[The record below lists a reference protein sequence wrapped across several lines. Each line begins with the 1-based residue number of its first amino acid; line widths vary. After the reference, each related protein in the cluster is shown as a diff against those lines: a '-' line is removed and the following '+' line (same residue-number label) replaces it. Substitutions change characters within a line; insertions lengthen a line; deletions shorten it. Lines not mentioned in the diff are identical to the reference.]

1 MALRGD
7 FARQLAGAR
16 RHPAD
21 GAVFLRRRRRGVP
34 CQGAHR
40 RRHRAQHGERQQ
52 PCPPRARGRRRHGDH
67 RRIHDQVG
75 HPARGRGLVQHHR
88 GISGPVGRC
97 HLYPDPGGRRGD
109 AAVLHRAPVARASTA
124 GFVHLPRPA
133 ADRLDERLT
142 MDALI
147 LLFAFLIFMF
157 LGIPVAY
164 AMGLATIV
172 TALWIDIPLEAIML
186 KISDGMDD
194 FALLTIPFFVLAG
207 AIMSEGGVARR
218 LVDLAKVFVGFIRGG
233 LALVNVLASTLFGCL
248 SGSSV
253 ADTASIGS
261 VMIPEMVKNGYS
273 KVFATNVTIC
283 GSVQAILVP
292 PSHNSIIYSIATGG
306 TVSIAALFMAGV
318 FPGLLFGACLVG
330 LVLITARRRNFPR
343 SEKVPIREALRI
355 ALDAVW
361 GLLTIVIILG
371 GILSGAFTPVESGAV
386 ACVYGLF
393 CTMVIYREYKW
404 RDLPKLVHRVT
415 KTVAMVMMVIG
426 FAAGFC
432 YLMAIMQIP
441 AKATALFLSMTSNK
455 YVMLMLINILLLLLG
470 TFMDMAPM
478 ILICTPIM
486 LPIVKAMGVD
496 PVHFGMIM
504 LLNLG
509 IGLITPPV
517 GPTLFVGCAIGKVTM
532 EEVSRELWPFY
543 GAMCAALLIVTY
555 FPGLSLWLPRVLGY

>member
-1 MALRGD
+1 
-7 FARQLAGAR
+7 
-16 RHPAD
+16 
-21 GAVFLRRRRRGVP
+21 V
-34 CQGAHR
+34 
-40 RRHRAQHGERQQ
+40 
-52 PCPPRARGRRRHGDH
+52 
-67 RRIHDQVG
+67 
-75 HPARGRGLVQHHR
+75 
-88 GISGPVGRC
+88 
-97 HLYPDPGGRRGD
+97 
-109 AAVLHRAPVARASTA
+109 
-124 GFVHLPRPA
+124 
-133 ADRLDERLT
+133 
-142 MDALI
+142 DALI

-261 VMIPEMVKNGYS
+261 VMIPEMVRNGYS

-318 FPGLLFGACLVG
+318 FPGLLFGACLIG
-330 LVLITARRRNFPR
+330 LVLYTARKKGFPAGHV
-343 SEKVPIREALRI
+343 VPLREALKI

-361 GLLTIVIILG
+361 GMITIVIILG
-371 GILSGAFTPVESGAV
+371 GILSGAFTAVESGAV
-386 ACVYGLF
+386 ACVYALF
-393 CTMVIYREYKW
+393 CTVVIYKEYKW
-404 RDLPKLVHRVT
+404 QDMPKLVHRVT

-426 FAAGFC
+426 FAAGFG
-432 YLMAIMQIP
+432 YLMAIMQLP
-441 AKATALFLSMTSNK
+441 AKATALFLSMTDNK

-543 GAMCAALLIVTY
+543 GAMCVALLIVTY
-555 FPGLSLWLPRVLGY
+555 VPALSLWLPRTLGY

>member
-1 MALRGD
+1 
-7 FARQLAGAR
+7 
-16 RHPAD
+16 
-21 GAVFLRRRRRGVP
+21 V
-34 CQGAHR
+34 
-40 RRHRAQHGERQQ
+40 
-52 PCPPRARGRRRHGDH
+52 
-67 RRIHDQVG
+67 
-75 HPARGRGLVQHHR
+75 
-88 GISGPVGRC
+88 
-97 HLYPDPGGRRGD
+97 
-109 AAVLHRAPVARASTA
+109 
-124 GFVHLPRPA
+124 
-133 ADRLDERLT
+133 
-142 MDALI
+142 DALI
-147 LLFAFLIFMF
+147 LLVSFLVLMF

-164 AMGLATIV
+164 AMGLATLV
-172 TALWIDIPLEAIML
+172 TALWIDMPLEAVML

-218 LVDLAKVFVGFIRGG
+218 LVDLAKVFVGFMRGG

-253 ADTASIGS
+253 ADTASVGS
-261 VMIPEMVKNGYS
+261 VMIPQMVKNGYS

-292 PSHNSIIYSIATGG
+292 PSHNSVIYSIATGG

-318 FPGLLFGACLVG
+318 FPGLLFGFCLVG
-330 LVLITARRRNFPR
+330 LILWKARTQNFPTER
-343 SEKVPIREALRI
+343 VVPLREALKI

-361 GLLTIVIILG
+361 GLITIVIILG
-371 GILSGAFTPVESGAV
+371 GILSGAFTAIESGAV
-386 ACVYGLF
+386 ACVYALF
-393 CTMVIYREYKW
+393 CTIFIYKEYKL

-426 FAAGFC
+426 FAAGFG
-432 YLMAIMQIP
+432 YLMAIMQVP
-441 AKATALFLSMTSNK
+441 AKATQLFLTMTDNK
-455 YVMLMLINILLLLLG
+455 YVMLMLINVLLLLLG

-486 LPIVKAMGVD
+486 LPVVKALGVD

-532 EEVSRELWPFY
+532 EEVSKELWPFY
-543 GAMCAALLIVTY
+543 GAMCVALLIITY
-555 FPGLSLWLPRVLGY
+555 FPGLSLWLPRALGY

>member
-1 MALRGD
+1 
-7 FARQLAGAR
+7 
-16 RHPAD
+16 
-21 GAVFLRRRRRGVP
+21 
-34 CQGAHR
+34 
-40 RRHRAQHGERQQ
+40 
-52 PCPPRARGRRRHGDH
+52 
-67 RRIHDQVG
+67 
-75 HPARGRGLVQHHR
+75 
-88 GISGPVGRC
+88 
-97 HLYPDPGGRRGD
+97 
-109 AAVLHRAPVARASTA
+109 
-124 GFVHLPRPA
+124 
-133 ADRLDERLT
+133 

-147 LLFAFLIFMF
+147 LLFSFLILMF

-164 AMGLATIV
+164 AMGLATLV
-172 TALWIDIPLEAIML
+172 TALWIDLPLEAVML

-253 ADTASIGS
+253 ADTASVGS
-261 VMIPEMVKNGYS
+261 VMIPQMVKNGYS

-292 PSHNSIIYSIATGG
+292 PSHNSVIYSIATGG

-318 FPGLLFGACLVG
+318 FPGLLFGVCLIG
-330 LVLITARRRNFPR
+330 LILWKARTQGFPAER
-343 SEKVPIREALRI
+343 VIPLREALRI
-355 ALDAVW
+355 AADAFW
-361 GLLTIVIILG
+361 GLITIVIILG
-371 GILSGAFTPVESGAV
+371 GIMSGAFTAIESGAV
-386 ACVYGLF
+386 ACVYALF
-393 CTMVIYREYKW
+393 CTMVIYKEYKW

-426 FAAGFC
+426 FAAGFG
-432 YLMAIMQIP
+432 YLMAIMQLP
-441 AKATALFLSMTSNK
+441 AKTTQLFLHMTENK
-455 YVMLMLINILLLLLG
+455 YVMLLLINILLLLLG

-486 LPIVKAMGVD
+486 LPVVKALGVD

-543 GAMCAALLIVTY
+543 GAMCVALLIITY
-555 FPGLSLWLPRVLGY
+555 VPAISLWLPRVLGY

>member
-1 MALRGD
+1 M
-7 FARQLAGAR
+7 
-16 RHPAD
+16 
-21 GAVFLRRRRRGVP
+21 
-34 CQGAHR
+34 
-40 RRHRAQHGERQQ
+40 
-52 PCPPRARGRRRHGDH
+52 
-67 RRIHDQVG
+67 
-75 HPARGRGLVQHHR
+75 
-88 GISGPVGRC
+88 
-97 HLYPDPGGRRGD
+97 D
-109 AAVLHRAPVARASTA
+109 AA
-124 GFVHLPRPA
+124 
-133 ADRLDERLT
+133 
-142 MDALI
+142 I
-147 LLFAFLIFMF
+147 LLLSFLLFMAI
-157 LGIPVAY
+157 GMPVAY
-164 AMGLATIV
+164 AMGLATLF
-172 TALWIDIPLEAIML
+172 TALWIDMPLEAIML

-218 LVDLAKVFVGFIRGG
+218 LVNLAKIFVGFIRGG
-233 LALVNVLASTLFGCL
+233 LAVVNVLASTFFGCL

-318 FPGLLFGACLVG
+318 FPGLLFGACIITLV
-330 LVLITARRRNFPR
+330 IIQARRRGFPA
-343 SEKVPIREALRI
+343 SQPVPIREALKI

-371 GILSGAFTPVESGAV
+371 GILSGAFTAVESGAV
-386 ACVYGLF
+386 ACVYALF
-393 CTMVIYREYKW
+393 CTMVIYKEYRW
-404 RDLPKLVHRVT
+404 RDMPKLVHRVT

-426 FAAGFC
+426 FAAGFG
-432 YLMAIMQIP
+432 YLMAIMQLP
-441 AKATALFLSMTSNK
+441 AHATSFFLSLTDNK

-532 EEVSRELWPFY
+532 EEVSKELWPFY
-543 GAMCAALLIVTY
+543 GAMCVALLIVTY
-555 FPGLSLWLPRVLGY
+555 VPQLSLWLPHVLGY

>member
-1 MALRGD
+1 
-7 FARQLAGAR
+7 
-16 RHPAD
+16 
-21 GAVFLRRRRRGVP
+21 
-34 CQGAHR
+34 
-40 RRHRAQHGERQQ
+40 
-52 PCPPRARGRRRHGDH
+52 
-67 RRIHDQVG
+67 
-75 HPARGRGLVQHHR
+75 
-88 GISGPVGRC
+88 
-97 HLYPDPGGRRGD
+97 
-109 AAVLHRAPVARASTA
+109 
-124 GFVHLPRPA
+124 
-133 ADRLDERLT
+133 

-147 LLFAFLIFMF
+147 LLFSFLILMF

-164 AMGLATIV
+164 AMGLATLI
-172 TALWIDIPLEAIML
+172 TALWIDIPLEAVML

-253 ADTASIGS
+253 ADTASVGS
-261 VMIPEMVKNGYS
+261 VMIPEMVRNGYS

-292 PSHNSIIYSIATGG
+292 PSHNSVIYSIATGG
-306 TVSIAALFMAGV
+306 TVTIPALFMAGV
-318 FPGLLFGACLVG
+318 FPGLLFGACLIA
-330 LVLITARRRNFPR
+330 LVLYTARKRNFPA
-343 SEKVPIREALRI
+343 SEVIPLGKALWI

-361 GLLTIVIILG
+361 GLLTIVIILW
-371 GILSGAFTPVESGAV
+371 GILSGKFTAIESGAV
-386 ACVYGLF
+386 ACVYALF
-393 CTMVIYREYKW
+393 CTMVIYKEYKW
-404 RDLPKLVHRVT
+404 RDLPKLLHRVT

-426 FAAGFC
+426 FAAGFG
-432 YLMAIMQIP
+432 YLMAIMQLP
-441 AKATALFLSMTSNK
+441 AKATQLFLSITNDK
-455 YVMLMLINILLLLLG
+455 YMMLLLINVLLLLLG

-486 LPIVKAMGVD
+486 LPVVKALGVD

>member
-1 MALRGD
+1 
-7 FARQLAGAR
+7 
-16 RHPAD
+16 
-21 GAVFLRRRRRGVP
+21 
-34 CQGAHR
+34 
-40 RRHRAQHGERQQ
+40 
-52 PCPPRARGRRRHGDH
+52 
-67 RRIHDQVG
+67 
-75 HPARGRGLVQHHR
+75 
-88 GISGPVGRC
+88 
-97 HLYPDPGGRRGD
+97 
-109 AAVLHRAPVARASTA
+109 
-124 GFVHLPRPA
+124 
-133 ADRLDERLT
+133 

-147 LLFAFLIFMF
+147 LLASFLILMF

-164 AMGLATIV
+164 AMGLATLI
-172 TALWIDIPLEAIML
+172 TALWIDMPLEAVML

-233 LALVNVLASTLFGCL
+233 LALVNVVASTLFGCL

-253 ADTASIGS
+253 ADTASVGS
-261 VMIPEMVKNGYS
+261 VMIPEMVRNGYS

-292 PSHNSIIYSIATGG
+292 PSHNSVIYSIATGG

-318 FPGLLFGACLVG
+318 FPGLLFGACLIA
-330 LVLITARRRNFPR
+330 LILWTARRRNFPASQVIPVR
-343 SEKVPIREALRI
+343 QALKI

-361 GLLTIVIILG
+361 GLVTIVIILG
-371 GILSGAFTPVESGAV
+371 GILSGVFTAIESGAV
-386 ACVYGLF
+386 ACVYELF
-393 CTMVIYREYKW
+393 CTMVIYKEYKW
-404 RDLPKLVHRVT
+404 RDLPKLLHRVT

-426 FAAGFC
+426 FAAGFG
-432 YLMAIMQIP
+432 YLMAIMQLP
-441 AKATALFLSMTSNK
+441 AKATQFFLSVTNDK
-455 YVMLMLINILLLLLG
+455 YMMLLLINIMLLALG

-486 LPIVKAMGVD
+486 LPVIKALGVD